1 MCPGFLGR
9 GGWAQLRPPS
19 GACPPSLSGG
29 GLLLVGS
36 GGFRAEWPQ
45 ARVLPSGLYPQ
56 PQAPLVGC
64 WANPGVVTSQGPV
77 GTVLLP
83 CPRLQKEKEGEHP
96 PPPTP
101 GTVGQMASGPTHP
114 QPDASGTKLIE
125 LQVVMH

>member
-1 MCPGFLGR
+1 M
-9 GGWAQLRPPS
+9 
-19 GACPPSLSGG
+19 
-29 GLLLVGS
+29 GS

-45 ARVLPSGLYPQ
+45 ARVLPAGLCPQ

-77 GTVLLP
+77 GIALLP
-83 CPRLQKEKEGEHP
+83 YPCLQKEKEGEHP
-96 PPPTP
+96 LPPL

-114 QPDASGTKLIE
+114 QPDVSGTKLIE